1 MSEVNDLI
9 IIGSGPAGLTAS
21 IYAARAGLSPL
32 IITGTNFGG
41 QLMNTNNVENFPGYS
56 NITSGEKIINDLY
69 EQTKKFGTRF
79 TIENVVSIN
88 TEEKPFIINTKDKLY
103 KTKAIIIATGSTPKW
118 LNITEADNKI
128 LGLSTCATCDGFFY
142 KDKEV
147 IVVGGGNTAMEEAL
161 FLTNFVK
168 KVTIIHRSNNYKASK
183 YMLNLA
189 KKNSKISWL
198 ENKKV
203 TEWITDNNIIK
214 GVKILDLQTECID
227 FITTDA
233 VFIAIGHVVNTN
245 FLKSSKVE
253 LDNDNYI
260 IIDNN
265 SMTNVPGVFACGD
278 VCDKKYKQAVT
289 ASSSGCMA
297 ALNCEKWLS
306 ML

>member
-1 MSEVNDLI
+1 
-9 IIGSGPAGLTAS
+9 
-21 IYAARAGLSPL
+21 
-32 IITGTNFGG
+32 
-41 QLMNTNNVENFPGYS
+41 MNTNNVENFPGYS